1 MEEKPYEDGY
11 KNGISFAEYH
21 FRMWQDDE
29 GPPFPWPR
37 VVSDVR
43 GFVEDCL
50 PMMNLA
56 FSARVAQDALEAGLD
71 PEYLEY
77 LPIPRALIK
86 GVEDGYRARLTELL
100 HEFVRRRSMRGF

>member
-11 KNGISFAEYH
+11 KNGVAFAEYH
-21 FRMWQDDE
+21 FSMWQDDQ

-37 VVSDVR
+37 MASDVR
-43 GFVEDCL
+43 EFIEDCL

-56 FSARVAQDALEAGLD
+56 FSARMAQDAREAGLD
-71 PEYLEY
+71 PEY

-100 HEFVRRRSMRGF
+100 NEFVRRRSMRGY